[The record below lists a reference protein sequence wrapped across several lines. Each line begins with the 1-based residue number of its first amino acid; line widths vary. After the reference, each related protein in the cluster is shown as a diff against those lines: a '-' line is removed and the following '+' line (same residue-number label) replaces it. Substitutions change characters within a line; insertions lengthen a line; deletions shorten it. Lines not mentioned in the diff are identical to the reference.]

1 MPAPVLAA
9 ETVASAISRWVPEH
23 GPEPEPPDSRPSAVL
38 ALLADGP
45 EGVEL
50 LLTRRSM
57 NLRNHGGEISFPG
70 GRLDHGET
78 YEQAALREAEEEV
91 GLPHG
96 EVELVGRLQ
105 PLVTKVS
112 NSWIMPIVGRIES
125 PRELHGHA
133 AEVDRVLWV
142 PLAEFTSP
150 GTFSEEW
157 WVTPYGEWT
166 VFFFELAD
174 ETVWGATARMV
185 HQLLMVAHG
194 IEGPEPPSL

>member
-1 MPAPVLAA
+1 M
-9 ETVASAISRWVPEH
+9 PEH
-23 GPEPEPPDSRPSAVL
+23 VAEPEPPDSRPSAVL

-45 EGVEL
+45 DGVEL
-50 LLTRRSM
+50 LLTRRSLH
-57 NLRNHGGEISFPG
+57 LRNHGGEISFPG
-70 GRLDHGET
+70 GRLDPDET

-91 GLPHG
+91 GLPRG
-96 EVELVGRLQ
+96 DVELVGRLQ
-105 PLVTKVS
+105 PLVTLVS
-112 NSWIMPIVGRIES
+112 NSWIVPIVGRIES
-125 PRELHGHA
+125 PRVLHGHA

-157 WVTPYGEWT
+157 WQTPYGEWT

-185 HQLLMVAHG
+185 HQLLRVAHG
-194 IEGPEPPSL
+194 IEGPEPPSF